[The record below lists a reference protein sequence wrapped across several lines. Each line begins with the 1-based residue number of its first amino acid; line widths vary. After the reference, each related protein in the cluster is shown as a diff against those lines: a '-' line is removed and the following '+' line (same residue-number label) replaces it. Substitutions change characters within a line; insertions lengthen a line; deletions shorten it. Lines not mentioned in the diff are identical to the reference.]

1 MIYNP
6 LLEYRV
12 FVLDIFGSKKKGE
25 KREKEKENK
34 KGWLEDRAKFRNPRH
49 VIRYLRAF
57 LASEREEGR

>member
-1 MIYNP
+1 M
-6 LLEYRV
+6 

-34 KGWLEDRAKFRNPRH
+34 KGFEDRAKFRNPRH

-57 LASEREEGR
+57 LAREREEGR